1 MIESIKRKIKVIK
14 LSTIIFWI
22 IFILMI
28 FSNIFLIIKTY
39 KLENQNQKI
48 EKELNGFKN
57 ILHFKE

>member
-1 MIESIKRKIKVIK
+1 MIDSIKRKIKVIK

-28 FSNIFLIIKTY
+28 FSNIFLIIKIY

>member
-1 MIESIKRKIKVIK
+1 MIDSIKRKIKVIK